1 MNVWFAAGVIA
12 GSVAFMVALMLLIR
26 TRFAPEGGHFRDS
39 DRASGVFGFAGAGF
53 AILLGFVVLL
63 SYGRYADA
71 KSHAADEA
79 TAVFEQYEVAALF
92 QPQAKRDRLWGQLVC
107 YSRAVVEDEWPAMK
121 HGGHSELVDTWI
133 ERREAE
139 VPYAEIATRAEET
152 AFSQWFDK
160 ASDRD
165 NARRQ
170 RLLEANGGLPAL
182 LWIMLVLAAVSCV
195 AFVLLYADPSERALG
210 QAVFVGSV
218 AAVIVSS
225 LLAVA
230 LLSSPFQG
238 GHGSV
243 APTDMRYTL
252 KLVEAEAATLH
263 DPLATPC
270 DARGAAT

>member
-1 MNVWFAAGVIA
+1 MSIGFAAGVIA
-12 GSVAFMVALMLLIR
+12 GCVAFMVAVMLLIR
-26 TRFAPEGGHFRDS
+26 SRFAPEGGHFRDS

-92 QPQAKRDRLWGQLVC
+92 QPQAKRNVLWGQLVC
-107 YSRAVVEDEWPAMK
+107 YSRASIEDEWPAMK
-121 HGGHSELVDTWI
+121 HGGRSELVDTWT
-133 ERREAE
+133 ERMEAE
-139 VPYAEIATRAEET
+139 VPTAEIANRSEET

-160 ASDRD
+160 QSARD

-170 RLLEANGGLPAL
+170 RLLEAKSGLPAL

-195 AFVLLYADPSERALG
+195 AFVLLYADPAERLIG

-218 AAVIVSS
+218 TAVIVSS

-243 APTDMRYTL
+243 GPTDMRYTL
-252 KLVEAEAATLH
+252 ALVEAEGAALH

-270 DARGAAT
+270 DARGVPA